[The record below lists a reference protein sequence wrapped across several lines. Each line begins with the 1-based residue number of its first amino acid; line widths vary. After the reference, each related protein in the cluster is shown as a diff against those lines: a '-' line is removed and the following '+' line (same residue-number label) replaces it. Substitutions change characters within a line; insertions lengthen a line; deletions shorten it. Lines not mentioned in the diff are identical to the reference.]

1 MNMAHEMLRVYT
13 VRLNLH
19 SYTPDSRGVKWE
31 NKTYKL
37 KTSII
42 IISCNI
48 HQDQLY
54 LALELQIISVSL
66 VTELISDRDRS
77 KHAMLSKTSQ
87 AVVHFVR
94 IRIPNL

>member
-54 LALELQIISVSL
+54 LAL
-66 VTELISDRDRS
+66 
-77 KHAMLSKTSQ
+77 
-87 AVVHFVR
+87 
-94 IRIPNL
+94 